1 MKTRSQ
7 ARSNGVSF
15 TMVFNEFGYE
25 IMAQSWEVGE
35 KIYTLL
41 VKVSKIRVVFGYFGG
56 RTELY

>member
-1 MKTRSQ
+1 
-7 ARSNGVSF
+7 
-15 TMVFNEFGYE
+15 MVFNEFGYE
-25 IMAQSWEVGE
+25 IMAQSWEVGQ